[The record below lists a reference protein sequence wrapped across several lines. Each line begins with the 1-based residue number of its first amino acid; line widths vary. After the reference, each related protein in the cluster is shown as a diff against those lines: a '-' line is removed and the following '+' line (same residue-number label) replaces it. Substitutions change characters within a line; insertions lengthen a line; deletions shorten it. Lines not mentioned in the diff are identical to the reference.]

1 MVGGVKISHRLMIQV
16 FIQWGLSMKTSKK
29 LLLAGAVSVLVAG
42 GAAFAFASPE
52 NHIGKMM
59 RGGSHACDMKG
70 PMSVKMVERLER
82 AIKPTDAQK
91 PEVDALKA
99 AVTKAQ
105 DGLKASCDQ
114 DKESADLSPTGRLA
128 AMENHLSSMLEAVK
142 IIRPAADALYVKL
155 DDKQRDALR
164 WSMPMG
170 GGHHG
175 HHGDGKMKS
184 SGEGQN

>member
-1 MVGGVKISHRLMIQV
+1 
-16 FIQWGLSMKTSKK
+16 MKASKK
-29 LLLAGAVSVLVAG
+29 LLLAGAVSILVAE

-52 NHIGKMM
+52 NHMDKIM
-59 RGGSHACDMKG
+59 RGGSHAYDMKG
-70 PMSVKMVERLER
+70 PMSVKMVERFER

-91 PEVDALKA
+91 PELDALKS

-114 DKESADLSPTGRLA
+114 DKESADLTPTGRRA
-128 AMENHLSSMLEAVK
+128 AMENHLSPMLEAVK
-142 IIRPAADALYVKL
+142 IIRPTADALYAKL
-155 DDKQRDALR
+155 NDKQRDALR